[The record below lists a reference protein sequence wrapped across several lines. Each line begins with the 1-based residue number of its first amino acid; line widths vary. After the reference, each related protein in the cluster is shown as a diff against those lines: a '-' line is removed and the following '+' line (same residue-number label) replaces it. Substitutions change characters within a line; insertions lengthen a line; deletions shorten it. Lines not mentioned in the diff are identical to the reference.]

1 MLKRILLKIL
11 KIIWKIIS
19 DCFLYGIPGIVVEE
33 QVVQLAIQRLRPSH
47 HEPRELGNMLFI
59 KTLDPTI
66 QLPTWNGTG
75 NAGLDIRSNEY
86 TTLEHGKITLVSTG
100 IATEFSEEYVV
111 LLRDRSGLAVK
122 GLHVLAGVID
132 SSYRGEWKVVLMN
145 LSDTDYNIVKGERI
159 AQAIIVRREQ
169 LEIKETQVL
178 SNTARGDG
186 GFGSTG
192 RK

>member
-1 MLKRILLKIL
+1 MLKRILLKIF

-33 QVVQLAIQRLRPSH
+33 QIVQLAIQRLRPSH
-47 HEPRELGNMLFI
+47 NEPRKLGNMLFI

-86 TTLEHGKITLVSTG
+86 ITLEHGKITLVSTG